1 MSDDR
6 PAATLTDHLTLREV
20 IGAPMPLA
28 ANKEMPCLDHHCRQF
43 ISLSPFLC
51 LGTMDA
57 QGKADVSPRGDA
69 PGFVKVLNDR
79 TLLIPDRPGN
89 RRVDSMSN
97 ILSNPSVGL
106 LFLVPGVE
114 ETLRVNGR
122 ASIISDPELVAEM
135 AVDGKVPQ
143 LAIKIEVDEVFFH
156 CGKALKRSKLW
167 DPGSWIDRKGFPSY
181 GKIMRDQRKT
191 NLTVEELEKY
201 VENDYRT
208 RLY

>member
-1 MSDDR
+1 MPDDR
-6 PAATLTDHLTLREV
+6 RTTTLIDHLALREV

-28 ANKEMPCLDHHCRQF
+28 ANKEMPHLDHHCRQF

-51 LGTMDA
+51 LGTMGA
-57 QGKADVSPRGDA
+57 EGKADVSPRGDA
-69 PGFVKVLNDR
+69 PGFVKVLDDR

-97 ILSNPSVGL
+97 ILANPSVGL
-106 LFLVPGVE
+106 LFLIPGFE

-122 ASIISDPELVAEM
+122 ASIISDPELLLEM

-143 LAIKIEVDEVFFH
+143 LAIRIAIDEVFFH
-156 CGKALKRSKLW
+156 CGKALKRSRLW
-167 DPGSWIDRKGFPSY
+167 DPGSWIDRKSFPSY
-181 GKIMRDQRKT
+181 GRIMRDQRKT
-191 NLTVEELEKY
+191 DLTVEELEQF
-201 VENDYRT
+201 VDNDYRT